1 MPFNYTI
8 TEVAKEFVQV
18 KFDDDRQIKIPIRTW
33 HHKDFVEAHIRN
45 AYNEEDKGNIEDIP
59 FKVGDTGTLKT
70 QQDMEE
76 EIKNSSNNL
85 NQKVLPPQAM
95 RDACYPHIKDVQL
108 ALIKAVLKNEKTDLE
123 AIQAKFDEIDAKYPL
138 DDTKYSTNEYH
149 KVLGKRRIIGG

>member
-18 KFDDDRQIKIPIRTW
+18 KFDDDREIKIPVRTW
-33 HHKDFVEAHIRN
+33 HQKDLIEAHIRN
-45 AYNEEDKGNIEDIP
+45 AYNEEDKGNIEEIP

-70 QQDMEE
+70 QQDREE
-76 EIKNSSNNL
+76 EVKNSSNSL
-85 NQKVLPPQAM
+85 DEKVITAISM
-95 RDACYPHIKDVQL
+95 RDASYPHIQDIQL
-108 ALIKAVLKNEKTDLE
+108 ALIKAILKNDKTDLE